1 VKIEATRYDAAAL
14 RQSEQARED
23 ARQKRLIGFRARFV
37 DGPVLYLPMHHANVS
52 FVPMDLQPLDDR
64 STVYTKLRV
73 SSDWGVL
80 EVTGGALLKTDF
92 SGVTVSTAGAGDA
105 PVKGDGWTLTLKAG
119 WRVVAGTRPRDF
131 TVTDH

>member
-1 VKIEATRYDAAAL
+1 
-14 RQSEQARED
+14 
-23 ARQKRLIGFRARFV
+23 
-37 DGPVLYLPMHHANVS
+37 MHHANVA
-52 FVPMDLQPLDDR
+52 FAPMDLQPLDDK

-92 SGVTVSTAGAGDA
+92 SGVTVSTTGAGDT

-119 WRVVAGTRPRDF
+119 LAGGREEPSPGDF